1 MSKPSYSDPALPL
14 IALDVQ
20 APEAPVSRPRNYTR
34 SLFHLACGAVALTL
48 LRLLPDRAWLIAA
61 CAPFAVAAWSMEAAR
76 RQSPAVNERLMR
88 FFAPVAHPHE
98 RHRVNS
104 STWYTTALLLMAIFA
119 PQRAAEIGV
128 LVLALAD
135 PAAGFFGRR
144 FGRTRLRANRSLEG
158 TLAFLTVGALAAFAW
173 LRVVHA
179 LPLASMV
186 AISLAGALVGA
197 LTELFSTRLD
207 DNFTIPI
214 AVSAAAA
221 AAELAL
227 PFFLAATPF

>member
-1 MSKPSYSDPALPL
+1 VSKPSYSDPALPF
-14 IALDVQ
+14 IALDVE
-20 APEAPVSRPRNYTR
+20 APKAPVSRPQNYAR

-48 LRLLPDRAWLIAA
+48 VQLLPSRAWLIAV
-61 CAPFAVAAWSMEAAR
+61 CAPFAVAAWGMETAR
-76 RQSPAVNERLMR
+76 RFSAAVNERLMR

-119 PQRAAEIGV
+119 PPRAAEIGV
-128 LVLALAD
+128 LVLAVAD

-144 FGRTRLRANRSLEG
+144 FGRTRLRAGRSLEG
-158 TLAFLTVGALAAFAW
+158 TLTFLTVGALAAFAW
-173 LRVVHA
+173 LNVVHA
-179 LPLASMV
+179 LPLASMIV
-186 AISLAGALVGA
+186 ISLAGALVGA

-207 DNFTIPI
+207 DNFTIPV

-227 PFFLAATPF
+227 PLF